1 MKRVVCGCQ
10 SWVCATPEAVRILAE
25 TAHHDA
31 CPCRPVVPDP
41 PKRRKW
47 AYRRARLAILRRR
60 KSKRVMMNK
69 ICFVKDGEVVV
80 AVCVAGWTVR
90 DEVAFRELVGGQGGV
105 AR

>member
-1 MKRVVCGCQ
+1 
-10 SWVCATPEAVRILAE
+10 
-25 TAHHDA
+25 
-31 CPCRPVVPDP
+31 
-41 PKRRKW
+41 
-47 AYRRARLAILRRR
+47 
-60 KSKRVMMNK
+60 MMNK